1 MTLPSS
7 FHRGCRLFSTCIIAF
22 FAIFL
27 IAGCAIN
34 TPAIDQNGTKN
45 AKKPAAEVHFS
56 HQGRIAIRVDTDPP
70 QSVSGAFA
78 LNGNAQTGD
87 LSLSTPLGSILAQL
101 SWTPQQAVLTANN
114 ETRRFDSTEALLL
127 QVTGT
132 ELPLAALFDWL
143 AGQDTPVTG
152 WQTDLSQMNNTDNP
166 RLTAKRSAPLPAV
179 ELRVVLDK

>member
-1 MTLPSS
+1 MTLPTS
-7 FHRGCRLFSTCIIAF
+7 FHRGCRLFSICIIVF
-22 FAIFL
+22 IAIFL
-27 IAGCAIN
+27 IAGCATN
-34 TPAIDQNGTKN
+34 TPAIGQNGIKN
-45 AKKPAAEVHFS
+45 AKNTAAEVNIS
-56 HQGRIAIRVDTDPP
+56 YQGRIAIRVDTEP
-70 QSVSGAFA
+70 QQSLSGAFM

-87 LSLSTPLGSILAQL
+87 LSVSTPLGSILAQL